1 MKGINLY
8 RLFGALIGAAG
19 GAVAALFGGWD
30 TGIAT
35 LLIFMCVDFFLG
47 LLSAAVFKVSSK
59 TESGALES
67 RACWKG
73 LCRKFGTLAVVLIA
87 CRLDLLL
94 ATDYIRDAVVI
105 CYLFNEAIS
114 ITENLALI
122 GVPIPSPVKDALDL
136 LSHQQK

>member
-47 LLSAAVFKVSSK
+47 LLSAAVFKVSTK
-59 TESGALES
+59 TQSGALES